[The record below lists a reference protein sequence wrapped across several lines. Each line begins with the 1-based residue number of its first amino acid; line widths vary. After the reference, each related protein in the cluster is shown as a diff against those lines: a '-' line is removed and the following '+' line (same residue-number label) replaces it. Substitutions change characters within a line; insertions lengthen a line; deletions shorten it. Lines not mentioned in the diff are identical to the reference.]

1 MKVRA
6 RFDQICDWIRAGYWG
21 ESKQGREIQEADK
34 PEGGCYVGRD
44 IGGMDQME
52 VEGMEGHQLFWRT

>member
-34 PEGGCYVGRD
+34 PEGGCYFGRD